1 MNLREFPFLVGD
13 KVAVEVVGS
22 SDRYHV
28 VIEAIGEDGVT
39 GIETSHNWTAKRNE
53 PGGIVTTRFFL
64 WSAIAQVSTFVVIP
78 PPAKKGLFR
87 RG

>member
-13 KVAVEVVGS
+13 KVAVETIGS
-22 SDRYHV
+22 SNSRRV
-28 VIEAIGEDGVT
+28 VITEIGEDGIT
-39 GIETSHNWTAKRNE
+39 GIETQHEWIARSKQ
-53 PGGIVTTRFFL
+53 PQIVATTRYIL
-64 WSAIAQVSTFVVIP
+64 WGAIAQVSTFVVTP